1 LPAAVPWPVECF
13 APFKVA
19 ETIMARCL
27 VGCGSNLGRR
37 REQLDRAVE
46 LLRFMPGVRM
56 LAVSRFRETRPV
68 GGPVGQAPYLNG
80 ACLLETDLGPHDVLG
95 MLAAVENTLHRE
107 RTERWGERTLDL
119 DLLLYD
125 DLVLDDAALTV
136 PHPRMTTRRF
146 VLEPAVE
153 IAADV
158 QHPLAACSLRT
169 LLDNISAPHPLVAV
183 VGVPGSGAAEVA
195 AAVGDAVLARVIHAP
210 RTLPL
215 PAPATGPQAWHDL
228 VAAWTAPLEAVAWP
242 DDPHGTV
249 IDYCLDSIAAAADLA
264 PAEAARLDAT
274 LDRAARRVLVPH
286 VAILLV
292 ASADVLE
299 ERVAEGARDHA
310 SAADLQPATATL
322 CGPPAT
328 AAALANLQDRLVR
341 RLRGPGPRSPL
352 APKAVVTV
360 DASDMARAVAEA
372 TAAVEAMV

>member
-1 LPAAVPWPVECF
+1 
-13 APFKVA
+13 
-19 ETIMARCL
+19 MARCL

-56 LAVSRFRETRPV
+56 LAVSRYRETRPV
-68 GGPVGQAPYLNG
+68 GGPVGQAAYLNG

-95 MLAAVENTLHRE
+95 MLSAVENTLHRE

-125 DLVLDDAALTV
+125 DLVLDDATLTV

-153 IAADV
+153 IAADFP
-158 QHPLAACSLRT
+158 HPLAACSLRA

-195 AAVGDAVLARVIHAP
+195 AAVGDAALARVIHAP
-210 RTLPL
+210 RPL
-215 PAPATGPQAWHDL
+215 PVPSPAGGPEAWHALLADW
-228 VAAWTAPLEAVAWP
+228 VAPLALAPWP
-242 DDPHGTV
+242 DDRHGTV
-249 IDYCLDSIAAAADLA
+249 IDYTLDALVAAAA
-264 PAEAARLDAT
+264 AELPPDDAARLETAVEA
-274 LDRAARRVLVPH
+274 AARRVPAPH
-286 VAILLV
+286 VAILL
-292 ASADVLE
+292 AAPADVLE
-299 ERVAEGARDHA
+299 ERLACGAAHA
-310 SAADLQPATATL
+310 GSWPDAAAGRGPITATL
-322 CGPPAT
+322 RGSA
-328 AAALANLQDRLVR
+328 AVGAALADAQERLVR
-341 RLRGPGPRSPL
+341 RLRGPGPRGPR

-360 DASDMARAVAEA
+360 DASDLSQAVAEA

>member
-1 LPAAVPWPVECF
+1 
-13 APFKVA
+13 
-19 ETIMARCL
+19 MARCL
-27 VGCGSNLGRR
+27 VGCGSNLGHR

-68 GGPVGQAPYLNG
+68 GGPVGQSAYLNG

-95 MLAAVENTLHRE
+95 MLSAVENTLHRE

-125 DLVLDDAALTV
+125 DLVVDETTLTV
-136 PHPRMTTRRF
+136 PHPRMATRRF

-153 IAADV
+153 IAADFE
-158 QHPLAACSLRT
+158 HPLAACSLRT

-183 VGVPGSGAAEVA
+183 VGAPGSGAEEVA
-195 AAVGDAVLARVIHAP
+195 AAVGDAVMARVIHAP
-210 RTLPL
+210 RPLPL
-215 PAPATGPQAWHDL
+215 PVPATSAEGWHDL
-228 VAAWTAPLEAVAWP
+228 IAAWVEPLASAAWP

-249 IDYCLDSIAAAADLA
+249 VDYCIDTIAAAAAVGLS
-264 PAEAARLDAT
+264 PADAARLDAA
-274 LDRAARRVLVPH
+274 LERAARRARVPH

-292 ASADVLE
+292 APADVLE
-299 ERVAEGARDHA
+299 ERIACRSQRIGQRRDVFA
-310 SAADLQPATATL
+310 SRQPATATL
-322 CGPPAT
+322 CGSPAT
-328 AAALANLQDRLVR
+328 GAALAALQERLVR
-341 RLRGPGPRSPL
+341 RLRGPGPRSVL

-360 DASDMARAVAEA
+360 DASDLTRAVAEA